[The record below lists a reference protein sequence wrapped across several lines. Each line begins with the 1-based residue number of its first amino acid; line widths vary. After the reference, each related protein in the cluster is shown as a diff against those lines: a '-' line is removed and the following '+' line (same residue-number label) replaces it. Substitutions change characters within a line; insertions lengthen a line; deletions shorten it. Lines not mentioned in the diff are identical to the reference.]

1 MKWPNQWILATKKKC
16 IISDPILSKKKI
28 AKHVLLIKAVMI
40 GEKKYIICTYHV
52 FFLKRCES
60 ICFDIITSALFIN
73 FNPITIWVL
82 SHFHYIIWSQIRTH
96 GQRWFPDGKKFIKLK
111 KYIPMNLLLFFL
123 TREINTHTRSK

>member
-1 MKWPNQWILATKKKC
+1 MA
-16 IISDPILSKKKI
+16 DPILSKKKI
-28 AKHVLLIKAVMI
+28 NCKTCFAHKSCYDRR
-40 GEKKYIICTYHV
+40 EKVHNLYLSCL
-52 FFLKRCES
+52 FLKRCES

-96 GQRWFPDGKKFIKLK
+96 GQRWFPDGKKFVKLK